1 MAKAFIVA
9 HGRVQGV
16 GYRSVVAYVAKKL
29 GVSGSVRNAD
39 DGSVQIVACA
49 DKDSISRFIREISI
63 SIKNGPDVM
72 NVEVHY
78 EGEPGYPK
86 TTREYVGFSIER

>member
-1 MAKAFIVA
+1 M
-9 HGRVQGV
+9 

-49 DKDSISRFIREISI
+49 DKDSISRFIRERYENVIALSAPM
-63 SIKNGPDVM
+63 PDLPA
-72 NVEVHY
+72 
-78 EGEPGYPK
+78 GEL
-86 TTREYVGFSIER
+86 